1 MGRVQTGMASFC
13 KPPPTAEQRE
23 QQHLEEGQKFKQQVQ
38 KQRAACSKGSQAQPG
53 RPRKDAFGM
62 HSILSKARTKQQEN
76 KRPQAE
82 EDEEHRG
89 PGVTGGTQ
97 LSSFPSWRVDPCRC
111 AGRKA
116 SSSTS
121 WADSATSIGGEGEGG
136 MG

>member
-1 MGRVQTGMASFC
+1 
-13 KPPPTAEQRE
+13 
-23 QQHLEEGQKFKQQVQ
+23 
-38 KQRAACSKGSQAQPG
+38 
-53 RPRKDAFGM
+53 M